1 MCGIAGYSGRF
12 EHALLGAM
20 AARIAHRGPD
30 DEGLWSDPSNGVGLA
45 HRRLSIIDLS
55 PRGHNPLWDVKRRA
69 AIVYNGEL
77 YNYREL
83 RRELIGQGFVFASDT
98 DTEVL
103 LNLYL
108 RDGPEMLA
116 KLNGMFAFA
125 IWDVER
131 RRLFVARDGIGVKPL
146 YWSKTP
152 RGVVFASELKALLC
166 EPSVPREIEPAAV
179 ASHVVYLWAPSP
191 LTMLRGVH
199 KLPPGHA
206 FLARDG
212 AIEKLWRWYDLPYA
226 QPVEHVRDDE
236 ATEAVREQLYASVKK
251 QLVADVPVGAFL
263 SGGLDSSSVV
273 AMARRAAPDT
283 PLRCF
288 TIGFDEAEPQ
298 PEGMNEDLR
307 YARLVAEKL
316 GVDLEVITV
325 QSSMIDQLETMLYHL
340 DEPQADPAPI
350 NTLFIAR
357 LARERG
363 IKVLL
368 SGSGGDDIFSG
379 YRRHFAIQQEPYWS
393 WLPQTARAGL
403 RGVSQ
408 HVRPRTEL
416 RRRLAKAFRYADRS
430 GDERIASYF
439 YWLDPAN
446 AEALYTSRLKWQ
458 LFADDFR
465 EPLADALRDLPPE
478 TPPLNRMLY
487 LDGRFFLA
495 DHNLNYADK
504 IPMAA
509 GVEVRV
515 PFLDPDLV
523 ALAARLPL
531 DQKQRG
537 SVGKWVLRKAMEPY
551 LPPEVMTRSKAG
563 FGAPLRQWM
572 RNDLRPL
579 VDDVLAESALARRG
593 LFDPHEVRAL
603 IAADREGRKDGAYAL
618 FAVMCIELWLRIFLD
633 RGGEP
638 PGGPWG
644 QTPRAPLAVPA

>member
-12 EHALLGAM
+12 EPALLREM
-20 AARIAHRGPD
+20 ASRIAHRGPD
-30 DEGLWSDPSNGVGLA
+30 DEGTWADPANAVGLA

-83 RRELIGQGFVFASDT
+83 RAELVAQGFAFASDT
-98 DTEVL
+98 DTEVI

-108 RDGPEMLA
+108 RDGADMLP

-125 IWDVER
+125 IWDVVKRE
-131 RRLFVARDGIGVKPL
+131 LLVARDGIGVKPL
-146 YWSKTP
+146 YWTKTP
-152 RGVVFASELKALLC
+152 KGVLFASELKSLLC
-166 EPSVPREIEPAAV
+166 EASVPREVEPAAV
-179 ASHVVYLWAPSP
+179 ASHVMYLWAPSP
-191 LTMLRGVH
+191 LTMLRGIH

-206 FLARDG
+206 FVAREG
-212 AIEKLWRWYDLPYA
+212 EIAKLWRWYDLPYA
-226 QPVEHVRDDE
+226 QPLESWSDE
-236 ATEAVREQLYASVKK
+236 QAIDAVREQLFESVRK

-273 AMARRAAPDT
+273 AMARRAAPDARM
-283 PLRCF
+283 RCF
-288 TIGFDEAEPQ
+288 TIGFDESEQQ
-298 PEGMNEDLR
+298 PEGMNEDLG
-307 YARLVAEKL
+307 YAKRVAQHL
-316 GVDLEVITV
+316 DVDLEVITV
-325 QSSMIDQLETMLYHL
+325 RSGMIDQLETMLYHL

-350 NTLFIAR
+350 NTLFIAQ
-357 LARERG
+357 LARSHG

-379 YRRHFAIQQEPYWS
+379 YRRHFAVQQEPYWS
-393 WLPQTARAGL
+393 WLPHPARSGL
-403 RGVSQ
+403 RGLSQ
-408 HVRPRTEL
+408 RVRPRTEL
-416 RRRLAKAFRYADRS
+416 RRRVAKAFRYADRS

-439 YWLDPAN
+439 YWLDPAS
-446 AEALYTSRLKWQ
+446 AEAIYTRRLRWQ

-465 EPLADALRDLPPE
+465 DPLARALGDLPADV
-478 TPPLNRMLY
+478 PPLNRMLY

-515 PFLDPDLV
+515 PLLDPDLV
-523 ALAARLPL
+523 SLATRLPL
-531 DQKQRG
+531 HQKQRG
-537 SVGKWVLRKAMEPY
+537 GTGKWVLRKAMEPY
-551 LPPEVMTRSKAG
+551 LPREVMERRKAG
-563 FGAPLRQWM
+563 FGAPLRHWM

-579 VDDVLAESALARRG
+579 VDDVLSDKSLAQRG
-593 LFDPHEVRAL
+593 LFDPHQVRAL
-603 IAADREGRKDGAYAL
+603 VAADRNNRVDAAYTL

-633 RGGEP
+633 RGGERP
-638 PGGPWG
+638 AAA
-644 QTPRAPLAVPA
+644 RAA